1 MSEIQQ
7 LEAMVQQLLDEAKKR
22 GATAAEADVSVVT
35 GLSATVR
42 LGEVETVEYNK
53 DRGLGLT
60 VYFGK
65 RKGSAST
72 SDFHAGA
79 IEETVAAACGIAK
92 YTAEDEFSGL
102 PEKDSLAFDYPE
114 LDLHHPW
121 EIDSEKAVDLAKACE
136 DAARGY
142 DQRITNSE
150 GASVSTHRG
159 VRVYGNSLGF
169 VGGYGTTRHSISCSV
184 IAQQGESME
193 RDHWYTSSRVPAT
206 LDDPEAVGF
215 EAARRAVHR
224 LNARKLATGVWPVL
238 YIADVAGGLWSHF
251 TGAIRGESLYRKS
264 TFLLDS
270 LGTQVFPDYVTLT
283 EEPHLARAIGSAPFD
298 GEGVRTR
305 AHDIVRDGVVQSYI
319 LDTYSARKLGMT
331 STGNSG
337 GVHNLH
343 VRSGDQG
350 LDALLKRMDK
360 GLLINELM
368 GQGVNRVTG
377 DYSRGAAGF
386 WVENGEIQYPVH
398 EITVAG
404 NLRDMFKRI
413 VAVGNDIDPRRNVRT
428 GSVLLEAMTIAGT

>member
-1 MSEIQQ
+1 MSEIQK
-7 LEAMVQQLLDEAKKR
+7 LETMVGRLLDEAKKR
-22 GATAAEADVSVVT
+22 GATAAEADVSIVT
-35 GLSATVR
+35 GLSGTVR

-60 VYFGK
+60 VYFGN

-72 SDFHAGA
+72 SDFREGA

-102 PEKDSLAFDYPE
+102 ADKDKLAFDYPE

-121 EIDSEKAVDLAKACE
+121 DIDSDKAVALAKACE

-142 DQRITNSE
+142 DERIGNSE
-150 GASVSTHRG
+150 GATVSTHRG
-159 VRVYGNSLGF
+159 LRVYGNSHGF

-184 IAQQGESME
+184 IAQDGESME
-193 RDHWYTSSRVPAT
+193 RDHWYTSSRVPGT
-206 LDDPEAVGF
+206 LDTPEAVGF
-215 EAARRAVHR
+215 EAARRAVRR
-224 LNARKLATGVWPVL
+224 LNARRLATGVYPVL
-238 YIADVAGGLWSHF
+238 YISEVAGGLWSHF
-251 TGAIRGESLYRKS
+251 TGAIRGDSLYRKS

-270 LGTQVFPDYVTLT
+270 LGTQVFPEFLTLS
-283 EEPHLARAIGSAPFD
+283 EEPHLAQAIGSAPFD
-298 GEGVRTR
+298 GDGVRTR

-319 LDTYSARKLGMT
+319 LDTYSARKLGME
-331 STGNSG
+331 STGNAG
-337 GVHNLH
+337 GVHNL
-343 VRSGDQG
+343 RAKGGDEG
-350 LDALLKRMDK
+350 LEALLKRMGK
-360 GLLINELM
+360 GLLLTELM

-386 WVENGEIQYPVH
+386 WVENGELQYPVH

-404 NLRDMFKRI
+404 NLRDMYKKI

-428 GSVLLEAMTIAGT
+428 GSVLVEAMTIAGT